1 MQSEACR
8 ALIKQGY
15 QFFSPTSSAA
25 LKPCMWNKRALQGG
39 DMCYKARFYGIAS
52 HRCVQMT
59 PTLKCNQRCLFCWR
73 SMEYEVVEEQE
84 CPPEVILERLHKLQ
98 KKALAGYSP
107 KAKTE
112 MDETLWA
119 EALAPDMAAI
129 SLSGEP
135 TCYSRLP
142 ELVDMLREKDFT
154 TFVVTNGTRPWVLEK
169 VRPYQTYVSLD
180 APDRETYLK
189 VCRPM
194 GDYWEDVLT
203 SLALLGSRRSAIRI
217 TVVQGLNDFAPE
229 KYGAMIQES
238 GADYIEVK
246 GYMYLGYSRNRLE
259 RHHMPDHAGVR
270 AFASEIAK
278 YCDYDMY
285 DDSPI
290 SRVVC
295 LSRR

>member
-1 MQSEACR
+1 MQSEACK
-8 ALIKQGY
+8 ALRKQGY

-25 LKPCMWNKRALQGG
+25 LKPCMWNKRALRGG
-39 DMCYKARFYGIAS
+39 DMCYKAQFYGISS

-73 SMEYEVVEEQE
+73 SMEYEVVEEEE
-84 CPPEVILERLHKLQ
+84 CPPDVIVERLYKLQ
-98 KKALAGYSP
+98 KKALAGYNP
-107 KAKTE
+107 TAHKGT
-112 MDETLWA
+112 DEAIWK

-142 ELVDMLREKDFT
+142 ELVDMLNARDFT

-169 VRPYQTYVSLD
+169 VHPYQTYISLD

-194 GDYWEDVLT
+194 EDYWEDIHA
-203 SLALLGSRRSAIRI
+203 SLSLLRSRRSAIRI
-217 TVVQGLNDFAPE
+217 TVVRGLNDFAPE
-229 KYGAMIQES
+229 KYAAMIQDA
-238 GADYIEVK
+238 GPDYVEVK

-259 RHHMPDHAGVR
+259 RHNMPDHSEVR
-270 AFASEIAK
+270 AFAGEIAK
-278 YCDYDMY
+278 YCDYDRY
-285 DDSPI
+285 DESPI

-295 LSRR
+295 LTRR